1 MGSYQNVVDYKNVIS
16 WSVSQIFLQAFSS
29 EANEIFDDDYDDY
42 VIDESNHFDL
52 LDLVDSLPN
61 INVTDADVTNIGLL
75 ITNQPLSF

>member
-16 WSVSQIFLQAFSS
+16 WSVSQIFFQAFSS

-75 ITNQPLSF
+75 TNQPLSF

>member
-1 MGSYQNVVDYKNVIS
+1 MFGKPLIS
-16 WSVSQIFLQAFSS
+16 RRFFQAFSS

-75 ITNQPLSF
+75 INNQPLSF

>member
-1 MGSYQNVVDYKNVIS
+1 MFHAKCFPN
-16 WSVSQIFLQAFSS
+16 IFQAFSS

-75 ITNQPLSF
+75 TNQPLSF

>member
-1 MGSYQNVVDYKNVIS
+1 MYQT
-16 WSVSQIFLQAFSS
+16 FLQAFSS